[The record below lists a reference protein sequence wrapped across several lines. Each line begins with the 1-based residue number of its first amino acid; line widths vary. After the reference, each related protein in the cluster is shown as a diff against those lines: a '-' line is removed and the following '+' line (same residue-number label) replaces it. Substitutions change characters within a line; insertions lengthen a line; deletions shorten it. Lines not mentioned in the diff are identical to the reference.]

1 MAKDRAQAANTAHE
15 ESNKIYYI
23 NSQKDFNT
31 VVVSVALVAVALI
44 AMNRLKLNIKNNFY
58 TVFWF
63 IKLAKC

>member
-15 ESNKIYYI
+15 ESNKIYYK

-31 VVVSVALVAVALI
+31 VVVSVAVVAVALI